1 MLKKLGIPTLALAAL
16 LSVVPAKAAVR
27 FGVGIGGPI
36 YAPAYPYYSAPYY
49 GYPYGYY
56 GYYGWGPRVYGYWG
70 PHYHWRHFRHW
81 R

>member
-1 MLKKLGIPTLALAAL
+1 MLKKLGIPALVLGAVLMA
-16 LSVVPAKAAVR
+16 VPAKAAIR
-27 FGVGIGGPI
+27 FGVGIGGPV

-56 GYYGWGPRVYGYWG
+56 PSPYFYGYYGWGH
-70 PHYHWRHFRHW
+70 HYRWHRHW